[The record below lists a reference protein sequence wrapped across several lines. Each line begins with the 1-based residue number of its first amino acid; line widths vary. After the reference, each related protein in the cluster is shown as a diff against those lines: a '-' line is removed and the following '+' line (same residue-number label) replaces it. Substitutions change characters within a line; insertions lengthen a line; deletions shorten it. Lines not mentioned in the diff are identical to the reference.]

1 MSQTEAT
8 VGCLQASFV
17 CREMDPDRDRI
28 KTTLSGQLASNCLGG
43 SVRFIEKM
51 DMTFVTKFAV
61 GSLLLGGLACA
72 QVPAEHAT
80 SAATSA
86 MVSSPDSNIKPLPAA
101 TPDPAPDTDIVVDPA
116 SLLPDPPGLPKAKAT
131 LIGGTV
137 ERLDRV
143 RDQLTVRVFGGGR
156 MNILFDPRTHV
167 YNGQTPATLADLN
180 VGERIYL
187 DTILDGDTVFARSIR
202 LKNVQAVGESQGVV
216 LKFRSDSGELTVRDA
231 ISPTPVRVQLSSST
245 RFIQDGRTVPA
256 SALLEGSLVAMKFN
270 AAGNG
275 HEVASEISILALP
288 GTRYTF
294 SGQVLHIDLRTGLLV
309 LNSSTD
315 HKIYEIQLDPSS
327 APDDNLQV
335 GSVVTVITSF
345 EGSRYVARNV
355 TINSQGK

>member
-1 MSQTEAT
+1 M
-8 VGCLQASFV
+8 GLN
-17 CREMDPDRDRI
+17 RDRI
-28 KTTLSGQLASNCLGG
+28 ETTLSGQFASNWLGEY
-43 SVRFIEKM
+43 VRFTEKF
-51 DMTFVTKFAV
+51 DMTLVTKFAV

-72 QVPAEHAT
+72 QAPSEPAA

-86 MVSSPDSNIKPLPAA
+86 IVSSASPADPSIKPLPAA
-101 TPDPAPDTDIVVDPA
+101 APEPSPDTDIVADPA
-116 SLLPDPPGLPKAKAT
+116 SLLPDLPGVPQAKAT

-143 RDQLTVRVFGGGR
+143 RDQVTVRVFGGGR

-167 YNGQTPATLADLN
+167 YRGQMPGTLADLN

-187 DTILDGDTVFARSIR
+187 DTILDGNTVFARSIR
-202 LKNVQAVGESQGVV
+202 LKSVQAVGESQGVV
-216 LKFRSDSGELTVRDA
+216 LKFRSDRGELTVRDA
-231 ISPTPVRVQLSSST
+231 ISPTPVRVRLSSST
-245 RFIQDGRTVPA
+245 RFMQGGRTVPA

-270 AAGNG
+270 AQGNG

-294 SGQVLHIDLRTGLLV
+294 AGQVLHIDLRTGLLV

-315 HKIYEIQLDPSS
+315 HKTYEISLDPSA

-355 TINSQGK
+355 TINSQGR

>member
-1 MSQTEAT
+1 MPA
-8 VGCLQASFV
+8 GGFCLP
-17 CREMDPDRDRI
+17 RNGPDRDRI
-28 KTTLSGQLASNCLGG
+28 KTTLSGQLASNCLGEN
-43 SVRFIEKM
+43 VRFIEKM
-51 DMTFVTKFAV
+51 DMTLVTKFAV
-61 GSLLLGGLACA
+61 GSLLFGGLACA
-72 QVPAEHAT
+72 QVPAEPAS

-86 MVSSPDSNIKPLPAA
+86 MVSSSPDSSIKPSPAA
-101 TPDPAPDTDIVVDPA
+101 TPDPSPDTDIVVDPA

-187 DTILDGDTVFARSIR
+187 DTILDGNTVFARSIR
-202 LKNVQAVGESQGVV
+202 LRNVQAVGESQGVV
-216 LKFRSDSGELTVRDA
+216 LKFRSDRGELTVRDA
-231 ISPTPVRVQLSSST
+231 ISPTPVRVRLSSST
-245 RFIQDGRTVPA
+245 RFVQGGRTVPA

-270 AAGNG
+270 AAGDG

-309 LNSSTD
+309 LYSSTD
-315 HKIYEIQLDPSS
+315 HKTYEIQLDPSS